1 MKELQELFS
10 EHNPESIPIQFFLK
24 DNSDVWYLRGASTE
38 MCEHSLSIGFFK
50 LSITLVFVLSEVKAF
65 LRNQEKQKN
74 SLQKNASEQI
84 PQRVCEIHIKNP

>member
-38 MCEHSLSIGFFK
+38 MSEHSISIGFLK

-65 LRNQEKQKN
+65 LRNQEKQ
-74 SLQKNASEQI
+74 
-84 PQRVCEIHIKNP
+84 